1 MRTRLH
7 GWMRLLVLGALAGCA
22 LPGAGPGGGPGDPL
36 LPSLQATTQGDSVWF
51 VLQVTNVSESPVRLE
66 FTSGQTHDFVVLA
79 ADREV
84 WRWSADQM
92 FTQALH
98 SLAVAPGATL
108 TYTAAW
114 RPERGRTGEHT
125 VVGSLAARNHPVRQA
140 MYFRIP

>member
-1 MRTRLH
+1 MRIRLRRC
-7 GWMRLLVLGALAGCA
+7 MRLLVLGALAGCA
-22 LPGAGPGGGPGDPL
+22 LPAAAPDGGPADPL

-66 FTSGQTHDFVVLA
+66 FTSGQTHDFAVRA
-79 ADREV
+79 GDREV
-84 WRWSADQM
+84 WRWSADRM

-98 SLAVAPGATL
+98 SRVVAPGETL

-114 RPERGRTGEHT
+114 RPDRGRTGEHT